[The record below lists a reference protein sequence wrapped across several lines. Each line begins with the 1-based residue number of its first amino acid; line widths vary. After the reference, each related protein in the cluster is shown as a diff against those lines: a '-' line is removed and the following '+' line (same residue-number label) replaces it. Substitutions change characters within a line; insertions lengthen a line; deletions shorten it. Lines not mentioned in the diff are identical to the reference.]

1 MPLRPALAAVIV
13 STALL
18 LAGPAPA
25 QPVAPSAG
33 ADAAAPVNGR
43 RPRIGLVLSGG
54 GARGAAH
61 IGILKVLE
69 ELHVPVD
76 AVAGTSMG
84 AVVGSL
90 YASGM
95 SAAEVEQLIGS
106 VDWQDAFRDRP
117 PRETLNFR
125 RKQDDREFL
134 VRAPIGLRG
143 GTLRFP
149 RGLIQGQKLNEML
162 RAATLRVADT
172 DDFDRLPIRFRALAT
187 DLSTGAA
194 VVFAHGSL
202 ATAVRASMAAPGVFA
217 PVEVDGRLLVDGG
230 LVNNLPVDLAR
241 EMGVD
246 AIIAVDVS
254 SRLRPGKELESVLAV
269 SNQMISIL
277 INRETEHSRQMLGDR
292 DVVIEPELGS
302 MSSVDF
308 TRVHEAIA
316 AGEAAARRASEKLAA
331 WAVPVGDYQRFL
343 ARGQPERPPPIGF
356 IRVANDSGDYRKFI
370 EAALQP
376 LVGLPADAPTIEP
389 AIRGLYGRDLFE
401 TLDYRVV
408 RDGDQAG
415 LEVSARR
422 KSWGPNYL
430 RFGLDL
436 QDDFE
441 GNNSFTAGVRF
452 VLTEVNPY
460 MAEWSI
466 DLKVGEQ
473 SLFGAEFYQP
483 LGYASPWFVAPTFKF
498 DVRSVQVRDGERL
511 LGEYRVHETNFGIDF
526 GREFADWGEIRTGL
540 RHVTGSTQ
548 LRIGAPTAQIPDST
562 SFRQGG
568 FFVRLSFDRLDSVD
582 FPRHGELFTVEWDAQ
597 RASLGAD
604 RAGDTAQLDW
614 LVARSLGRNTL
625 VFWTSAGSAL
635 SGAPG
640 VQNYFPL
647 GGFLNLS
654 GVTAAALSGPHF
666 GIARLVYLRKIG
678 SGADGLFDVPTY
690 LGLAGEAGNVWQ
702 RRGDASFA
710 SARKDGAAF
719 LGLETPLGPAYIG
732 AGYDQTGSISYYLS
746 LGRTF

>member
-1 MPLRPALAAVIV
+1 MSLCRAVPACLV
-13 STALL
+13 SVALL
-18 LAGPAPA
+18 LAGRTSA
-25 QPVAPSAG
+25 QPVAPVAG
-33 ADAAAPVNGR
+33 AESAAPPSAA

-54 GARGAAH
+54 GSRGAAH
-61 IGILKVLE
+61 IGVLKVLE
-69 ELHVPVD
+69 ELRVPID
-76 AVAGTSMG
+76 AIAGTSMG
-84 AVVGSL
+84 AVVGGL

-117 PRETLNFR
+117 PRESLNFR

-143 GTLRFP
+143 GSLHFP
-149 RGLIQGQKLNEML
+149 RGLIQGQKLNAML
-162 RAATLRVADT
+162 RSATLPVAGT
-172 DDFDRLPIRFRALAT
+172 DDFDRLPIPFRALAT

-194 VVFAHGSL
+194 VVFSRGSL

-217 PVEVDGRLLVDGG
+217 PIEIDGRLLVDGG
-230 LVNNLPVDLAR
+230 LVDNLPVSLAHD
-241 EMGVD
+241 MGVD
-246 AIIAVDVS
+246 VVIAVDVS
-254 SRLRPGKELESVLAV
+254 SPLRSGAELDSALAV

-277 INRETEHSRQMLGDR
+277 INRETEHSRRALGGR
-292 DVVIEPELGS
+292 DLVIAPELGS

-316 AGEAAARRASEKLAA
+316 AGEAAARRASANLAA
-331 WAVPVGDYQRFL
+331 WAVPAEDSRRFL
-343 ARGQPERPPPIGF
+343 ARGQPAEPPPTIGF
-356 IRVANDSGDYRKFI
+356 VRAANDSGDYRKFI

-376 LVGLPADAPTIEP
+376 LVGLPADAQTITP
-389 AIRGLYGRDLFE
+389 ALRALYGRDLFE
-401 TLDYRVV
+401 TLDYGVV
-408 RDGDQAG
+408 RDGDRAG

-436 QDDFE
+436 QDDFQ
-441 GNNSFTAGVRF
+441 GNNNFTAGVRF

-460 MAEWSI
+460 MAEWNI

-473 SLFGAEFYQP
+473 PMFGAEFYQP
-483 LGYASPWFVAPTFKF
+483 LGYASPWFVAPRFNF
-498 DVRSVQVRDGERL
+498 DSRTVQVRDGERL
-511 LGEYRVHETNFGIDF
+511 LGEYRVHETNFGIDL
-526 GREFADWGEIRTGL
+526 GREFADWGEVRAGL

-548 LRIGAPTAQIPDST
+548 LRVGAPTAQIPEST

-568 FFVRLSFDRLDSVD
+568 FYVRLSFDRLDSVD
-582 FPRHGELFTVEWDAQ
+582 FPRHGELMVLEWDAQ

-604 RAGDTAQLDW
+604 RDADTAKADW
-614 LVARSLGRNTL
+614 LLARSRGRNTL
-625 VFWTSAGSAL
+625 AFWTSAGTAL
-635 SGAPG
+635 SAAPG

-666 GIARLVYLRKIG
+666 AIARLVYLRKIG

-690 LGLAGEAGNVWQ
+690 VGLAAEAGNVWQ
-702 RRGDASFA
+702 QRGDASFA
-710 SARKDGAAF
+710 SLRKDGAAF
-719 LGLETPLGPAYIG
+719 LGLDTLFGPVYVG
-732 AGYDQTGSISYYLS
+732 AGYDQTGSMS
-746 LGRTF
+746 